1 MERLMRVCQNG
12 LCPVSGSG
20 SINMAIII
28 QISADGFLTVSNNVS
43 QSIFVHVAQFPE
55 PADQIVKDKKKNEFI
70 KDE

>member
-12 LCPVSGSG
+12 LCPMSGSG

-28 QISADGFLTVSNNVS
+28 QISADGFLAVFNNIS
-43 QSIFVHVAQFPE
+43 KSIFVHHAQFTE
-55 PADQIVKDKKKNEFI
+55 PTDQIAKDKKNVFM